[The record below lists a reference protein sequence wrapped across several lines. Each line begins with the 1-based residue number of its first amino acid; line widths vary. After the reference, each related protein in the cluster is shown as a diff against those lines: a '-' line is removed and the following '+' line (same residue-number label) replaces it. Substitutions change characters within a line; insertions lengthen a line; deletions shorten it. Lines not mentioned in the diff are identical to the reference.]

1 MQGGIMKTVRYLI
14 GFAAGLA
21 FVSGASVAEAQ
32 NKEPESKVEEQA
44 RLARKSA
51 GVIFGT
57 WSLIDSPAG
66 GTTTVEDS
74 PLGIGYF
81 RKGIDKHLAL
91 ETTVGIW
98 RRVVSTPASGGLG
111 GTSGGK
117 TTVILLPQ
125 FTSLKLFPFTGP
137 DAMFEPFI
145 SAGAGFTLG
154 FISQSGGGG
163 LVGGGGGAS
172 GLVPGIGASGN
183 AGVEWR
189 FSNAFGLS
197 AGGHYSYIQFFDD
210 IAGERMYRGT
220 GLTLGITYRFQYQ

>member
-1 MQGGIMKTVRYLI
+1 MQGESMKTLRCLV
-14 GFAAGLA
+14 GCAAALA
-21 FVSGASVAEAQ
+21 LVAMPSVAHAQ

-111 GTSGGK
+111 GSSGGK

-137 DAMFEPFI
+137 EAMFEPFI

-163 LVGGGGGAS
+163 LVGGGGGS

-220 GLTLGITYRFQYQ
+220 GLTLGITYRFQY